1 MFTVEVETV
10 ESSEAV
16 VDDPGTGVDFGIGG
30 LGLTNVVLLGILVF
44 LILIFSWRKS

>member
-10 ESSEAV
+10 ESTEAV
-16 VDDPGTGVDFGIGG
+16 VDDLGIGADFSIGG

-44 LILIFSWRKS
+44 LILVFSWRKS

>member
-1 MFTVEVETV
+1 M
-10 ESSEAV
+10 ESSEVVYESTEV
-16 VDDPGTGVDFGIGG
+16 VDIDPGTSVDFSIGG